1 MYYLRNSH
9 LTVTVLDP
17 VRDQARLGPRFC
29 TGGYIYQV
37 EDTRHGPLLSGPEF
51 PTEYP
56 AVVNGQGL
64 PKVFQ
69 FTLYHDERE
78 IENKKLIIGVGM
90 VDKRDSRL
98 PYHLFTNSRVLS
110 FCVWQVMQTSDLLR
124 METSQEYKEWALRLT
139 KEVSLT
145 DRTIRCTSK
154 IHNTGTAAV
163 PFRWFAHPFFPLTA
177 NWRCCKVS
185 VPLRF
190 PENSGFA
197 LDAEGFITMKRAYNW
212 REGCYHLF
220 EYVDNVRLIVT
231 QHHPQLDRVQVTCD
245 FPLSKLAIWA
255 NDKTFSVE
263 PFYQDTILVNQQK
276 TWAIGYEF

>member
-1 MYYLRNSH
+1 
-9 LTVTVLDP
+9 
-17 VRDQARLGPRFC
+17 
-29 TGGYIYQV
+29 
-37 EDTRHGPLLSGPEF
+37 
-51 PTEYP
+51 
-56 AVVNGQGL
+56 
-64 PKVFQ
+64 
-69 FTLYHDERE
+69 
-78 IENKKLIIGVGM
+78 
-90 VDKRDSRL
+90 
-98 PYHLFTNSRVLS
+98 
-110 FCVWQVMQTSDLLR
+110 
-124 METSQEYKEWALRLT
+124 
-139 KEVSLT
+139 
-145 DRTIRCTSK
+145 
-154 IHNTGTAAV
+154 
-163 PFRWFAHPFFPLTA
+163 
-177 NWRCCKVS
+177 